1 MEWARGL
8 NKMRPD
14 MLNYDWDWERVAR
27 KLRLYQKRLL
37 GTRCKSRSTQGRGEP
52 KEECLS
58 TDVFEVPCQPL
69 CEGELSHEEADEAVV
84 VEDGEGGGGGERGC
98 L

>member
-27 KLRLYQKRLL
+27 KLRLYQKRFL
-37 GTRCKSRSTQGRGEP
+37 GTRCKSRST
-52 KEECLS
+52 
-58 TDVFEVPCQPL
+58 
-69 CEGELSHEEADEAVV
+69 
-84 VEDGEGGGGGERGC
+84 
-98 L
+98 